1 MRVLH
6 LGCRVRRRYSR
17 GPYPMHTPPH
27 IQGWCPGA
35 WQPMASG
42 DGLVLRVRPPL
53 GRLTVAQARR
63 LARLAW
69 VHGNGALE
77 LSSRANVQLRGIAPG
92 RHAAVL
98 RALAAVG
105 LLDADAGRERRRN
118 LVIDPLCRPQE
129 AVHAL
134 GQALQQALDAADDL
148 AGLPA
153 KFGWSVEGAPGRLAG
168 VSADIR
174 LQRTAIGWLVQP
186 DGRNHALAVAEAD
199 QAVAAGLALAR
210 WFAGQASL
218 RRAQGL
224 RPGRMAAVAAQLQ
237 PPPGLDWVETETPA
251 HGEGPAPGA
260 VPGVGWLLGAP
271 LGRLP
276 AVALARL
283 VRALPE
289 QAFLRVTPWRMLL
302 VEDEDAEAGAA
313 LPCWW
318 TAAGRDNAADWITHA
333 HDPRL
338 RVSACTGAPGCTQ
351 ALGPTQTLAL
361 ELAPQVPHGAHLHV
375 TGCAKGCARQ
385 APATVVLRAE
395 GEDEGEG
402 PVYSVVRHGRAGDR
416 AQEQRTLASVRDNP
430 GLLFS
435 KE

>member
-53 GRLTVAQARR
+53 GRLTAAQARR
-63 LARLAW
+63 LARLAC

-129 AVHAL
+129 SVHAL

-174 LQRTAIGWLVQP
+174 LQRTATGWLVQP
-186 DGRNHALAVAEAD
+186 DGRNHALAVADAD

-302 VEDEDAEAGAA
+302 VEDAGAGAA
-313 LPCWW
+313 LPRWW
-318 TAAGRDNAADWITHA
+318 AAAGLDNAADWITHA

>member
-1 MRVLH
+1 
-6 LGCRVRRRYSR
+6 
-17 GPYPMHTPPH
+17 MHTPPH

-42 DGLVLRVRPPL
+42 DGLVVRVRPPL

-63 LARLAW
+63 LARLAL
-69 VHGNGALE
+69 VHGTAALE

-174 LQRTAIGWLVQP
+174 LQRTATGWLVQP
-186 DGRNHALAVAEAD
+186 DGRNHALAVADAG

-210 WFAGQASL
+210 WFADQASFAAP
-218 RRAQGL
+218 RACG
-224 RPGRMAAVAAQLQ
+224 
-237 PPPGLDWVETETPA
+237 
-251 HGEGPAPGA
+251 PGA
-260 VPGVGWLLGAP
+260 WPRWRRNCSRPRTGLGGDRNPGPRRRTGARCRARRGLAAGRAAGP
-271 LGRLP
+271 LAGRG
-276 AVALARL
+276 
-283 VRALPE
+283 
-289 QAFLRVTPWRMLL
+289 
-302 VEDEDAEAGAA
+302 AGAA
-313 LPCWW
+313 
-318 TAAGRDNAADWITHA
+318 AA
-333 HDPRL
+333 RL
-338 RVSACTGAPGCTQ
+338 A
-351 ALGPTQTLAL
+351 
-361 ELAPQVPHGAHLHV
+361 
-375 TGCAKGCARQ
+375 
-385 APATVVLRAE
+385 
-395 GEDEGEG
+395 
-402 PVYSVVRHGRAGDR
+402 
-416 AQEQRTLASVRDNP
+416 
-430 GLLFS
+430 
-435 KE
+435 

>member
-1 MRVLH
+1 
-6 LGCRVRRRYSR
+6 
-17 GPYPMHTPPH
+17 
-27 IQGWCPGA
+27 
-35 WQPMASG
+35 MASG
-42 DGLVLRVRPPL
+42 DGLVLRACPPL

-63 LARLAW
+63 LARLAL

-105 LLDADAGRERRRN
+105 LLIDAGRERRRN
-118 LVIDPLCRPQE
+118 LVIDPLRRPQE

-148 AGLPA
+148 ASLPA
-153 KFGWSVEGAPGRLAG
+153 KFGWSVKARWAGWRACPCRYPPAAHSHRLAG
-168 VSADIR
+168 AAR
-174 LQRTAIGWLVQP
+174 WTAAGA
-186 DGRNHALAVAEAD
+186 GRGRCPPGRGP
-199 QAVAAGLALAR
+199 GLALAR

-218 RRAQGL
+218 PPRACGPDAWPRWRR
-224 RPGRMAAVAAQLQ
+224 PQ

-251 HGEGPAPGA
+251 HGEGPRPAPC
-260 VPGVGWLLGAP
+260 
-271 LGRLP
+271 P
-276 AVALARL
+276 AWAGCWARRWAACRPALARL

-302 VEDEDAEAGAA
+302 VEDENAEAGAPA
-313 LPCWW
+313 LLVA
-318 TAAGRDNAADWITHA
+318 AAGLDNAADWITHA

-385 APATVVLRAE
+385 PATVVLRAE

-416 AQEQRTLASVRDNP
+416 AQEQDPGLGVRDNP

>member
-1 MRVLH
+1 
-6 LGCRVRRRYSR
+6 
-17 GPYPMHTPPH
+17 MHTPPH

-63 LARLAW
+63 LARLAR

-129 AVHAL
+129 SVHAL
-134 GQALQQALDAADDL
+134 GQALQQALDAAEDL

-174 LQRTAIGWLVQP
+174 LQRTSTGWQVQP
-186 DGRNHALAVAEAD
+186 DGRQQALAVADAR

-210 WFAGQASL
+210 WFADHAAR

-224 RPGRMAAVAAQLQ
+224 PPGRMAAVAAALQ
-237 PPPGLDWVETETPA
+237 PPPGLAWVAAEPA
-251 HGEGPAPGA
+251 LHGDGPAPGA
-260 VPGVGWLLGAP
+260 VPGLGWLLGAP

-276 AVALARL
+276 AAALARL
-283 VRALPE
+283 LRALPD
-289 QAFLRVTPWRMLL
+289 QAVLRVTPWRMLL
-302 VEDEDAEAGAA
+302 VEDAGAGAALAGAA
-313 LPCWW
+313 LPRWW
-318 TAAGRDNAADWITHA
+318 AAAGLDNAPDWITHA

-351 ALGPTQTLAL
+351 ALGPTQALAL
-361 ELAPQVPHGAHLHV
+361 ELAPQVPRGAHLHV
-375 TGCAKGCARQ
+375 AGCAKGCARQ

>member
-1 MRVLH
+1 
-6 LGCRVRRRYSR
+6 
-17 GPYPMHTPPH
+17 
-27 IQGWCPGA
+27 
-35 WQPMASG
+35 MASG
-42 DGLVLRVRPPL
+42 DGLVVRVRPPL

-63 LARLAW
+63 LARLAL
-69 VHGNGALE
+69 VHGTGVLE

-174 LQRTAIGWLVQP
+174 LQRTSTGWQVQP
-186 DGRNHALAVAEAD
+186 DGRNHALAVADAG

-210 WFAGQASL
+210 WFAGQAVL

-237 PPPGLDWVETETPA
+237 PPRDWTGWRQKPRPTAKDRRPVPCPA
-251 HGEGPAPGA
+251 WAGC
-260 VPGVGWLLGAP
+260 W
-271 LGRLP
+271 
-276 AVALARL
+276 AR
-283 VRALPE
+283 RWA
-289 QAFLRVTPWRMLL
+289 ACRPWRWRGWC
-302 VEDEDAEAGAA
+302 A
-313 LPCWW
+313 PCLS
-318 TAAGRDNAADWITHA
+318 R
-333 HDPRL
+333 PFC
-338 RVSACTGAPGCTQ
+338 V
-351 ALGPTQTLAL
+351 
-361 ELAPQVPHGAHLHV
+361 
-375 TGCAKGCARQ
+375 
-385 APATVVLRAE
+385 
-395 GEDEGEG
+395 
-402 PVYSVVRHGRAGDR
+402 
-416 AQEQRTLASVRDNP
+416 
-430 GLLFS
+430 
-435 KE
+435 

>member
-1 MRVLH
+1 M
-6 LGCRVRRRYSR
+6 
-17 GPYPMHTPPH
+17 
-27 IQGWCPGA
+27 GWWC
-35 WQPMASG
+35 
-42 DGLVLRVRPPL
+42 VRPPL

-63 LARLAW
+63 LARLAL
-69 VHGNGALE
+69 VHGTGVLE

-174 LQRTAIGWLVQP
+174 LQRTATGWLVQP
-186 DGRNHALAVAEAD
+186 DGRQQALAVAD
-199 QAVAAGLALAR
+199 TSQAVAAGLALAR

-237 PPPGLDWVETETPA
+237 SPPDWTGWRQKPRPTAKDRRPVPCPAWAGCWARRWAACRPWRWRGCCAPCLSRPFACDTLAHAAGGRRRSRRGAARWWAAAGLDS
-251 HGEGPAPGA
+251 
-260 VPGVGWLLGAP
+260 
-271 LGRLP
+271 
-276 AVALARL
+276 
-283 VRALPE
+283 
-289 QAFLRVTPWRMLL
+289 
-302 VEDEDAEAGAA
+302 
-313 LPCWW
+313 
-318 TAAGRDNAADWITHA
+318 AADWVTHA

-361 ELAPQVPHGAHLHV
+361 ELAPQVPPGAHLHV

-402 PVYSVVRHGRAGDR
+402 PVYSVVRQGRAGDR

>member
-53 GRLTVAQARR
+53 GRLTAAQARR

-92 RHAAVL
+92 RHSAVL

-174 LQRTAIGWLVQP
+174 LQRTATGWLVQP
-186 DGRNHALAVAEAD
+186 DGRQQALAVADAS

-224 RPGRMAAVAAQLQ
+224 RPGRMAAVAAHLQ

-251 HGEGPAPGA
+251 YGEGPAPGA

-302 VEDEDAEAGAA
+302 VEDENAEAGAA

-318 TAAGRDNAADWITHA
+318 AAAGLDNAADWITHA

-351 ALGPTQTLAL
+351 ALGPTQSLAL